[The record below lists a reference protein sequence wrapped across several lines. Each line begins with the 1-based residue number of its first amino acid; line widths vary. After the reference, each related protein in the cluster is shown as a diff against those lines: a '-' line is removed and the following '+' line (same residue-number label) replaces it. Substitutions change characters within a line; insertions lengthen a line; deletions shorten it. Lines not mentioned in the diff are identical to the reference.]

1 MTLLSR
7 SFRCLPLAAL
17 IYLGLSP
24 AGRAADLTPEA
35 VSVLAGSCANCHGPD
50 GRGSA
55 AIPPLRGLPE
65 NRLLARLLA
74 FHEGKVQ
81 DVTVMTRLMK
91 GYDRPQI
98 EALAKWFAAEDKQ

>member
-1 MTLLSR
+1 MLPAR
-7 SFRCLPLAAL
+7 IFRCFSLALPLC
-17 IYLGLSP
+17 LGLSP
-24 AGRAADLTPEA
+24 AAWAAELSPEA

-65 NRLLARLLA
+65 NHLRARLLA
-74 FHEGKVQ
+74 FHEGKAQ

-91 GYDRPQI
+91 GYDRQQI
-98 EALAKWFAAEDKQ
+98 EALAKWFAAEGTR

>member
-1 MTLLSR
+1 M
-7 SFRCLPLAAL
+7 
-17 IYLGLSP
+17 
-24 AGRAADLTPEA
+24 
-35 VSVLAGSCANCHGPD
+35 LAGSCANCHGPD

-65 NRLLARLLA
+65 NRLLACLLA

-98 EALAKWFAAEDKQ
+98 EALANGIATEDKQ

>member
-1 MTLLSR
+1 MMLLSR
-7 SFRCLPLAAL
+7 NFRCLPLAGL
-17 IYLGLSP
+17 LCLGLSP
-24 AGRAADLTPEA
+24 AGQAADLTPDA

-65 NRLLARLLA
+65 NLLRERLLA
-74 FHEGKVQ
+74 FHESQVE

-98 EALAKWFAAEDKQ
+98 EALAQWLAAQDPR